1 MGKIRQR
8 GTERERGESVPEKIV
23 GGGLHYYRRGYKF
36 FLNWPPPELVSNS
49 YHRCYGLCISSL
61 EFRLFRES
69 VQTKLLLYRNKPN
82 KMGYGE
88 QYFLKLI
95 SGIRSSK

>member
-36 FLNWPPPELVSNS
+36 FLNWPPPELVSN
-49 YHRCYGLCISSL
+49 YFHRCYGLCISSL

-69 VQTKLLLYRNKPN
+69 VQTKLSLYIIQLNKI
-82 KMGYGE
+82 GYGK
-88 QYFLKLI
+88 QHFLKTI
-95 SGIRSSK
+95 RGIRSS